1 MDKNTTIINDELEV
15 KILEVDK
22 KEIIL
27 KIKKLWWTKILDDIT
42 EIETI
47 DFEEDS
53 CKLLS
58 TEWIEQRY
66 LPIIEAINKI
76 TKWKTTLS
84 KKWAYLRIRKE
95 WIKTELILKFG
106 IKTRLE
112 VKAEKEISF
121 NFDYSEWENV
131 RDYLKILG
139 LWYSFFTEKQ
149 RISYILNAW
158 DVRIDIDTWPQMPT
172 YIEIEWKKIENI
184 FKVVKI
190 LWYSKDDVTLVNAS
204 KLFKKYWINQTN
216 LRFEK

>member
-190 LWYSKDDVTLVNAS
+190 LWYSKDDVTSVNAS